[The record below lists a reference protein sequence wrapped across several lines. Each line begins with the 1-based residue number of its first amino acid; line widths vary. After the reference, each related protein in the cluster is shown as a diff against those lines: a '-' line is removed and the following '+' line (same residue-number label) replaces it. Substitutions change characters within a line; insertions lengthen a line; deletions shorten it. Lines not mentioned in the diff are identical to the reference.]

1 MKKIVLVGI
10 CLFMITSSLFAVIPV
25 IPIIISASA
34 AAASTAAVGTTATTA
49 LVENNVIESDDLN
62 FLGGIAISHVPETHI
77 LAGTIGQPAQETNR
91 TFCVGEPFDLYLQ
104 IRVVNRH
111 WYNRSKPITG
121 TITIPHTEIAYYEA
135 VGENSIQITDKK
147 EDPVN
152 RTTTYTFS
160 VMSGD
165 SNKTKPSTIRFR
177 CTPLEVVSDY
187 IHIVYDQNVKSQYD
201 VRDTFH
207 FYERENI

>member
-1 MKKIVLVGI
+1 MKKFILVGI
-10 CLFMITSSLFAVIPV
+10 CLFMIASSIFAVIPILPIV
-25 IPIIISASA
+25 IAASA
-34 AAASTAAVGTTATTA
+34 VAGTTAVGTTVTTA
-49 LVENNVIESDDLN
+49 LVENDVIESDDLN
-62 FLGGIAISHVPETHI
+62 FMGGFAVSHVPETHI
-77 LAGTIGQPAQETNR
+77 LAGAIGQPAQETNR
-91 TFCVGEPFDLYLQ
+91 TFYVGEPFDLYLQ

-135 VGENSIQITDKK
+135 VGENSIEITDKK

-165 SNKTKPSTIRFR
+165 SDDTQPSTIRFR
-177 CTPLEVVSDY
+177 CTPLEAGSNY
-187 IHIVYDQNVKSQYD
+187 ILIVYDQNVKSQYD

-207 FYERENI
+207 FHKRENI